1 MWMTGGG
8 IEGGVSYG
16 SSDGIGRSAAEGRV
30 SVHDIQATVLHLMRL
45 DHEVLTGQHNGQP
58 FRLTEA
64 AGKVIYPI
72 LA

>member
-1 MWMTGGG
+1 MALAMALA
-8 IEGGVSYG
+8 
-16 SSDGIGRSAAEGRV
+16 GRRLKDRFRF
-30 SVHDIQATVLHLMRL
+30 HDIQATVLHLMRL
-45 DHEVLTGQHNGQP
+45 DHELLTGQNNGRP